1 MRAAHDNRASKN
13 ATKYGLHPLHYH
25 HRCCCCRHTK
35 SVMIAMCT
43 CGVLAAASEVP
54 VDRAQS
60 LRHLR
65 VAVLGIISSM
75 LMSK

>member
-1 MRAAHDNRASKN
+1 MRAAHDNRGSKN
-13 ATKYGLHPLHYH
+13 ATKYDPHPLG
-25 HRCCCCRHTK
+25 CCRHTK
-35 SVMIAMCT
+35 SVMIAMGT